1 MGSGYAPGYFQ
12 QKAEAYKSL
21 MSNDTTIADSGVDG
35 EPYDIDPDATSLG
48 PSVNSMPAAFVGS
61 LTNEQRKVYEELMF
75 KLNSNGN
82 LQGERAKVFAINAYA
97 KDKQQLFNYNDIG
110 YSADGKTRKL
120 KEVES
125 FLDLPDDGASTFYPS
140 LSLMMCLLELTDQ
153 SRNSY
158 IWRIWNT

>member
-35 EPYDIDPDATSLG
+35 EPYNVDPDATSLG
-48 PSVNSMPAAFVGS
+48 PSVNSMPAAFVGN
-61 LTNEQRKVYEELMF
+61 LNNKQLDVYEELVF
-75 KLNSNGN
+75 KLGQNGN
-82 LQGERAKVFAINAYA
+82 LLGEKPRKFYINAYA
-97 KDKQQLFNYNDIG
+97 KDKEKLFDYNDIG

-125 FLDLPDDGASTFYPS
+125 FLDLPDDNGSQFYPS

>member
-1 MGSGYAPGYFQ
+1 MGTGYAPGYFQ

-21 MSNDTTIADSGVDG
+21 MTNDTTIANSGIDG

-48 PSVNSMPAAFVGS
+48 PAVNSMPAAFVGN
-61 LTNEQRKVYEELMF
+61 LTSDQKQVYENLMF

-82 LQGERAKVFAINAYA
+82 FQGGRAVAFAINAYA
-97 KDKQQLFNYNDIG
+97 KDKEKLFEYNDIG
-110 YSADGKTRKL
+110 YSGDGKTRKL

-158 IWRIWNT
+158 IRRIWN